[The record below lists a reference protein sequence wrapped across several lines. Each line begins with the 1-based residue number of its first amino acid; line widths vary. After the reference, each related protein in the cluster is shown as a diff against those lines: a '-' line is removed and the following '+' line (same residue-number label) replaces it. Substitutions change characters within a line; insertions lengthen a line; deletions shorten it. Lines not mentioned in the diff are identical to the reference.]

1 VRATLILNPADDAT
15 FRDLAEGLL
24 PATETPEAFE
34 RALRERY
41 PLCVVRPRA
50 LSDERIVV
58 WYVYRDGHWIPRG
71 EG

>member
-1 VRATLILNPADDAT
+1 MRATLILNPADDAT
-15 FRDLAEGLL
+15 FRQAAEDLL
-24 PATETPEAFE
+24 PTTETPEALE
-34 RALRERY
+34 HALRERY

-71 EG
+71 EA